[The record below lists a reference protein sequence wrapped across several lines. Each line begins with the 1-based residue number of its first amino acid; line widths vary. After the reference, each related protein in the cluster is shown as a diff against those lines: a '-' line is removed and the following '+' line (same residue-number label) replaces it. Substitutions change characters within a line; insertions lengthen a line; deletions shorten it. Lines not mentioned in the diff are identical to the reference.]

1 MKIVFNISIDQL
13 ELLESVLYQA
23 IGEDL
28 NNEQMDRNL
37 RWITENWEKAE

>member
-23 IGEDL
+23 IEEEL
-28 NNEQMDRNL
+28 NNEQMDRE
-37 RWITENWEKAE
+37 T